1 MQKRARKARRRCRN
15 SFLKI
20 TSDRRNALQIPKK
33 NLKTH
38 RRNIALNQQSTIFST
53 VKTTEQ
59 IKQPI
64 KAEMELFEKKFYESM
79 ASKVA
84 LLNRITY
91 YIVNR
96 KGKQMRPMFVFLT
109 AKMVSGNVNERTYRG
124 ASVIELIHTATLV
137 HDDVVDDSNR
147 RRGFFSI
154 NALWK
159 NKIAVLVGDY
169 LLSKGLLLSIDNGDF
184 DLLKIIS
191 VAVREMSEGELL
203 QIEKAR
209 RLDITEDVYYE
220 IIRKKTAT
228 LIAACCA
235 LGARSVSDD
244 DFQVENMRRFGELIG
259 MAFQIKDDLF
269 DYTEDAIGKPTGID
283 IKEQKMTL
291 PLIHVLNNCSP
302 DEKSWLINSIKNHNK
317 DRKRVKEVIA
327 FVTSNHGLSYGE
339 EKMKAFQQEA
349 LQLIQNYPES
359 EFKSALTLMV
369 NYVIERKI

>member
-1 MQKRARKARRRCRN
+1 MK
-15 SFLKI
+15 
-20 TSDRRNALQIPKK
+20 
-33 NLKTH
+33 
-38 RRNIALNQQSTIFST
+38 
-53 VKTTEQ
+53 VVEQ

-64 KAEMELFEKKFYESM
+64 RKEMELFEKKFHDSM
-79 ASKVA
+79 SSKVA

-96 KGKQMRPMFVFLT
+96 KGKQMRPMFVFLV
-109 AKMVSGNVNERTYRG
+109 AKMVSNGEVNERTYRG

-220 IIRKKTAT
+220 IIRQKTAT
-228 LIAACCA
+228 LIAACCS
-235 LGARSVSDD
+235 LGACSIKPNSNE
-244 DFQVENMRRFGELIG
+244 VEQMRKFGELIG

-269 DYTEDAIGKPTGID
+269 DYTDGPIGKPTGID

-291 PLIHVLNNCSP
+291 PLIHVLNNAGKE
-302 DEKSWLINSIKNHNK
+302 EKKWLINSVKKHNK
-317 DRKRVKEVIA
+317 DKKRVQEVVA
-327 FVTSNHGLSYGE
+327 FVKEKGGLTYAE
-339 EKMKAFQQEA
+339 EKMIVFQKEA
-349 LQLIQNYPES
+349 L
-359 EFKSALTLMV
+359 ALLSGFPPSPYKDSLELMV
-369 NYVIERKI
+369 NYVIERKK

>member
-1 MQKRARKARRRCRN
+1 MN
-15 SFLKI
+15 I
-20 TSDRRNALQIPKK
+20 TS
-33 NLKTH
+33 
-38 RRNIALNQQSTIFST
+38 
-53 VKTTEQ
+53 Q

-64 KAEMELFEKKFYESM
+64 LLEMELFEKKFYESM
-79 ASKVA
+79 SSKVA
-84 LLNRITY
+84 LLNRITH

-109 AKMVSGNVNERTYRG
+109 AKMISGGTVNDRTYRG
-124 ASVIELIHTATLV
+124 ACVIELIHTATLV

-169 LLSKGLLLSIDNGDF
+169 LLSKGLLLSIDYGDF
-184 DLLKIIS
+184 DLLRIIS

-209 RLDITEDVYYE
+209 RLDITEDIYYE
-220 IIRKKTAT
+220 IIRQKTAT

-235 LGARSVSDD
+235 LGAKSVSEDVD
-244 DFQVENMRRFGELIG
+244 QVEKMRKFGELIG

-269 DYTEDAIGKPTGID
+269 DYTDEAIGKPTGID

-291 PLIHVLNNCSP
+291 PLIHALNNCS
-302 DEKSWLINSIKNHNK
+302 DKEKSWCINSIKNHNK
-317 DRKRVKEVIA
+317 DKKRVKEVIQ
-327 FVTSNHGLSYGE
+327 FVKDKNGLNYAE
-339 EKMKAFQQEA
+339 QKMAQFQQEA
-349 LQLIQNYPES
+349 LALILDIPNSIYKDS
-359 EFKSALTLMV
+359 LVLMV
-369 NYVIERKI
+369 NYVIERKK

>member
-1 MQKRARKARRRCRN
+1 MKVVN
-15 SFLKI
+15 
-20 TSDRRNALQIPKK
+20 QI
-33 NLKTH
+33 
-38 RRNIALNQQSTIFST
+38 R
-53 VKTTEQ
+53 E
-59 IKQPI
+59 PI
-64 KAEMELFEKKFYESM
+64 NKEMELFEKKFYESM
-79 ASKVA
+79 SSKVA

-109 AKMVSGNVNERTYRG
+109 AKMVSEGDINERTYRG

-137 HDDVVDDSNR
+137 HDDVVDDSNK

-169 LLSKGLLLSIDNGDF
+169 LLSKGLLLSIDNEDF

-209 RLDITEDVYYE
+209 RLDITEEVYYE
-220 IIRKKTAT
+220 IIRQKTAT
-228 LIAACCA
+228 LIAACCS
-235 LGARSVSDD
+235 LGACSVKPHSEE
-244 DFQVENMRRFGELIG
+244 VETFRKFGELIG

-269 DYTEDAIGKPTGID
+269 DYGTEQIGKPTGID

-291 PLIHVLNNCSP
+291 PLIHVLNKVG
-302 DEKSWLINSIKNHNK
+302 EKDRKWLINSIKNHNK
-317 DRKRVKEVIA
+317 DKKRVKEVIGFVKANGGLDYAVDKMLA
-327 FVTSNHGLSYGE
+327 FKT
-339 EKMKAFQQEA
+339 EA
-349 LQLIQNYPES
+349 LDLLESYPDS
-359 EFKSALTLMV
+359 PYKSSLVLMV
-369 NYVIERKI
+369 NYVVERKK

>member
-1 MQKRARKARRRCRN
+1 M
-15 SFLKI
+15 KI
-20 TSDRRNALQIPKK
+20 TA
-33 NLKTH
+33 
-38 RRNIALNQQSTIFST
+38 
-53 VKTTEQ
+53 Q
-59 IKQPI
+59 IKEPI
-64 KAEMELFEKKFYESM
+64 REEMELFEQKFRNSM
-79 ASKVA
+79 SSKVA

-96 KGKQMRPMFVFLT
+96 KGKQMRPMFVFLV
-109 AKMVSGNVNERTYRG
+109 AKMLSDDSKVSERTYRG

-137 HDDVVDDSNR
+137 HDDVVDDSNK

-169 LLSKGLLLSIDNGDF
+169 LLSKGLILSIDNGDF
-184 DLLKIIS
+184 DLLRIIS

-209 RLDITEDVYYE
+209 RLDIVEDVYYE
-220 IIRKKTAT
+220 IIRQKTAT

-235 LGARSVSDD
+235 MGACSV
-244 DFQVENMRRFGELIG
+244 QPEQPELIEKMRLFGEYIG

-291 PLIHVLNNCSP
+291 PLIYVLNTCT
-302 DEKSWLINSIKNHNK
+302 EKEKQWLINSVKKYNK
-317 DRKRVKEVIA
+317 DKKRVKEVIA
-327 FVTSNHGLSYGE
+327 FVKTHNGLEYATA
-339 EKMKAFQQEA
+339 KMKEFQQKA
-349 LQLIQNYPES
+349 LNILNDFPASPYKE
-359 EFKSALTLMV
+359 ALTLMV
-369 NYVIERKI
+369 NYVIDRKI

>member
-1 MQKRARKARRRCRN
+1 MLSLNRYMD
-15 SFLKI
+15 I
-20 TSDRRNALQIPKK
+20 TS
-33 NLKTH
+33 
-38 RRNIALNQQSTIFST
+38 
-53 VKTTEQ
+53 Q
-59 IKQPI
+59 IKKPI
-64 KAEMELFEKKFYESM
+64 LEEMELFEKKFQQSM
-79 ASKVA
+79 SSKIA

-91 YIVNR
+91 YVVNR

-109 AKMVSGNVNERTYRG
+109 AKMISGGTVLERTYRG
-124 ASVIELIHTATLV
+124 ALVIELIHTATLV

-209 RLDITEDVYYE
+209 RLDITEAIYYE
-220 IIRKKTAT
+220 IIRQKTAT

-235 LGARSVSDD
+235 LGAQSVSNDEV
-244 DFQVENMRRFGELIG
+244 QVEKMRKFGELIG

-291 PLIHVLNNCSP
+291 PLIHVLNNCTAK
-302 DEKSWLINSIKNHNK
+302 EKSWLINSIKNYNK
-317 DRKRVKEVIA
+317 DKKRVKEVIT
-327 FVTSNHGLSYGE
+327 FVKNNSGLAYAE
-339 EKMKAFQQEA
+339 HKMRQFQQEA
-349 LQLIQNYPES
+349 LSLLQDFPNSTYKDSLI
-359 EFKSALTLMV
+359 LMV
-369 NYVIERKI
+369 NYVIERKK

>member
-1 MQKRARKARRRCRN
+1 M
-15 SFLKI
+15 KI
-20 TSDRRNALQIPKK
+20 
-33 NLKTH
+33 
-38 RRNIALNQQSTIFST
+38 
-53 VKTTEQ
+53 TEQ

-64 KAEMELFEKKFYESM
+64 LSEMELFESKFHDAM
-79 ASKVA
+79 TSKVA

-109 AKMVSGNVNERTYRG
+109 AKMISGGSVNERTYRG

-137 HDDVVDDSNR
+137 HDDVVDDSNQ

-184 DLLKIIS
+184 DLLQIIS

-209 RLDITEDVYYE
+209 RLDITEDIYYE
-220 IIRKKTAT
+220 IIRQKTAT

-235 LGARSVSDD
+235 LGAKSVSDD
-244 DFQVENMRRFGELIG
+244 TILVEKMRKFGELIG

-269 DYTEDAIGKPTGID
+269 DYTDEAIGKPTGID

-291 PLIHVLNNCSP
+291 PLIHVLNHCTSQ
-302 DEKSWLINSIKNHNK
+302 EKKWLINSIKNHNK
-317 DRKRVKEVIA
+317 DKKRVKEVIA
-327 FVTSNHGLSYGE
+327 FVKNNNGLAYAE
-339 EKMKAFQQEA
+339 EKMRQFQEEA
-349 LQLIQNYPES
+349 LQLLQAFPQSDYKE
-359 EFKSALTLMV
+359 ALILMV
-369 NYVIERKI
+369 NYVIERKK